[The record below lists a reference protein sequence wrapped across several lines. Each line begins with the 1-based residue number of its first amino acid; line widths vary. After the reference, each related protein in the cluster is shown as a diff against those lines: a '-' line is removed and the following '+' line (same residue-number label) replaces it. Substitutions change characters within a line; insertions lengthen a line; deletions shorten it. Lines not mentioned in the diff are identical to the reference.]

1 MCNKWQAN
9 GVKLLGAFDGNPA
22 GHVIAML
29 YKFGVDNGIF
39 QNELTAVSLKVVGLF
54 PSDLQVNGCPF
65 WQSAFTP
72 RCMPAVLG
80 NIQRLHRLAILF
92 RQDGNDQVADECA
105 EWARQMAIWRQHEY
119 TAELD
124 SLSRIT
130 SWDAVLLAWI
140 THAS

>member
-1 MCNKWQAN
+1 VCNKWQAN

-80 NIQRLHRLAILF
+80 NIQHIRIVVEMQILDRF
-92 RQDGNDQVADECA
+92 MDVFSQDRSVKIRKDIKIFVVLVWMLQNFAEGCCRTRRQ
-105 EWARQMAIWRQHEY
+105 IW
-119 TAELD
+119 
-124 SLSRIT
+124 
-130 SWDAVLLAWI
+130 
-140 THAS
+140 